1 MDDDGRRWRA
11 GEVSKSLVTCSPCPR
26 IEDVTS
32 PWNVRHGSSST
43 SPPVHC
49 PLLVRAGLRGL
60 AHPRTSWYILPSAA
74 SVAFTRRYTAFS
86 APCGRTVRET
96 TVRETRWVPVRARR
110 VSHTTSLPP
119 SLPPTGALPLPYDI
133 HNVCL
138 FTRPSALPLTAYE
151 FQLEYVLS
159 APN

>member
-1 MDDDGRRWRA
+1 MSPSRSNGPSTMDDDGRRWRA

-43 SPPVHC
+43 SPLVHC

-60 AHPRTSWYILPSAA
+60 THPRTSWYILPSAA

-86 APCGRTVRET
+86 APRGRTVRET

-119 SLPPTGALPLPYDI
+119 FLPP
-133 HNVCL
+133 
-138 FTRPSALPLTAYE
+138 
-151 FQLEYVLS
+151 VLS
-159 APN
+159 RFRTTSIMSVYSLDRARCL